1 MIVSTSWIKEWLC
14 RTMSDKNIVQA
25 LEQAGVEVEQY
36 IASTQLDKNIVV
48 GMVKKVVQHPGADRL
63 HLVDVSTGEKELSI
77 VCGASNVREG
87 MKVAVALI
95 GSTLPDGTVIKK
107 SKLRGEVSE
116 GMLCSASELELGN
129 NHDGLIELDG
139 EVGLG
144 TSLCDMYESHG
155 IVDVKTAANRSDLQ
169 SVIGLSREVA
179 AIANIKLKNLVEAP
193 AHEDSGPAV
202 EIDASPSLVSRLV
215 LAEFRLGA
223 TGKIDPKLHDL
234 MAERLRA
241 SGVRPISP
249 VVDVTNYVMLEYGQP
264 LHAYDADKVTL
275 PLGSRLA
282 KAGETLV
289 TLDGVKRVLTA
300 DDLVI
305 TDKSGVIGLAGVMGG
320 AQTEVTADTNRIYLE
335 AATFDGG
342 CIRKTAKRFGLR
354 SEASA
359 RFERGLPV
367 QLAPLGLARAAELL
381 NRAAGA
387 EIQGGVTDVLTV
399 WPWTQR
405 IGLKM
410 PVLNRLL
417 GYDLTAKE
425 ACEALARFDI
435 RAVPF
440 DIAREAR
447 SHLGKPYVWG
457 ASFKKNGTNDFDCS
471 YLTDYLYS
479 LIGLRIGYTSLAQFE
494 IGTPV
499 EMADLKPGDILFYN
513 GHHDHI
519 STDYDLAEVKN
530 GKQHHSIE
538 GYYYLWSDTDNKY
551 LRVESKLGQHVGH
564 NGLYVGDG
572 RVVHA
577 VKMEADGE
585 TWRERESTGVV
596 EENVET
602 FTKNSGFLGARR
614 FDDNLDDYISIA
626 AVPWWRTD
634 LKLPV
639 DLVEEIVRVLG
650 YDRVPS
656 TLPVWRPS
664 TLKFDQ
670 THRLNTRLKSLL
682 SGAGLFEVMTYSFVG
697 EDQLA
702 SARLKPDSHLKLRNP
717 LSSEQAFLRTSL
729 LPSHLQVLVR
739 NRTYAKTLGYYELS
753 KVFVPVEGKEQP
765 DEPLRLAILI
775 ARPQDAY
782 RQVKGLLD
790 ALSLDLNVAIT
801 VTPTNETGAFASGRV
816 AHISLARKVIGTI
829 GQLDP
834 TILRNN
840 KIAGEAAYLEI
851 DVEPILAAA
860 GAKQFAGINRF
871 PGTSRDITVV
881 AGSDVVWSRVL
892 VALKGLHHTKVTY
905 VGEYAGANIAAGSR
919 SLSLRLTLSYPDRTP
934 TEEEA
939 GRMESQAWK
948 VLEREFGIKR

>member
-1 MIVSTSWIKEWLC
+1 
-14 RTMSDKNIVQA
+14 MSDKDIVQA
-25 LEQAGVEVEQY
+25 MEQAGIEVEQY
-36 IASTQLDKNIVV
+36 IASTQLDKKVVV
-48 GMVKKVVQHPGADRL
+48 GLVKKVIQHPGADRL
-63 HLVDVSTGEKELSI
+63 HIVDVTTGETELSI
-77 VCGASNVREG
+77 VCGAPNVRAG
-87 MKVAVALI
+87 LKVAVAQV

-116 GMLCSASELELGN
+116 GMLCSASELGLGN
-129 NHDGLIELDG
+129 DHDGLIELD
-139 EVGLG
+139 EEAGLG
-144 TSLCDMYESHG
+144 TSLCDMYENHG

-169 SVIGLSREVA
+169 SVVGLSREVA
-179 AIANIKLKNLVEAP
+179 AIANIDLKDMVEA
-193 AHEDSGPAV
+193 AESKGSGPAV
-202 EIDASPSLVSRLV
+202 EIEASPSLVSQLV
-215 LAEFRLGA
+215 LAEFKLGA
-223 TGKIDPKLHDL
+223 SGKIDPKLLQL

-241 SGVRPISP
+241 SGIRPISP

-289 TLDGVKRVLTA
+289 TLDGVKCVLTV

-305 TDKSGVIGLAGVMGG
+305 TDKTGVIGLAGVMGG
-320 AQTEVTADTNRIYLE
+320 AQTEITAGTNRIYLE

-342 CIRKTAKRFGLR
+342 RIRKTAKRFGLR

-387 EIQGGVTDVLTV
+387 ELQGGVTDVLRI

-405 IGLKM
+405 IGLKI
-410 PVLNRLL
+410 PVLNQLL
-417 GYDLTAKE
+417 GYELTAKE
-425 ACEALARFDI
+425 ACQALSRFGI
-435 RAVPF
+435 SAVPF

-471 YLTDYLYS
+471 YFTDYLYS

-499 EMADLKPGDILFYN
+499 EVDDLKPGDILFYN
-513 GHHDHI
+513 GHHDHV
-519 STDYDLAEVKN
+519 SKDYGLSEVQN
-530 GKQHHSIE
+530 GDQHHSIE
-538 GYYYLWSDTDNKY
+538 GYYFLWSDADNKY
-551 LRVESKLGQHVGH
+551 VRVESKLGQHVGH

-585 TWRERESTGVV
+585 TWREREATGVV
-596 EENVET
+596 EEDVET
-602 FTKNSGFLGARR
+602 FTKNAGFLGARR
-614 FDDNLDDYISIA
+614 FDDNLDTYVSVA

-634 LKLPV
+634 LKLAV

-656 TLPVWRPS
+656 TIPVWRPT
-664 TLKFDQ
+664 TLKFDK
-670 THRLNTRLKSLL
+670 THRLNSRVKNLL
-682 SGAGLFEVMTYSFVG
+682 SGAGLFEIMTYSFVG

-702 SARLKPDSHLKLRNP
+702 AVGLKPENHLKLQNP

-729 LPSHLQVLVR
+729 LPSHLQVLAR
-739 NRTYAKTLGYYELS
+739 NRTYAKAISFYELS
-753 KVFVPVEGKEQP
+753 KVFVPVEGDGQP
-765 DEPLRLAILI
+765 DEPLRLAILV
-775 ARPQDAY
+775 ARPQDSY
-782 RQVKGLLD
+782 RHLKGLLD
-790 ALSLDLNVAIT
+790 ALNLEFNVAFAL
-801 VTPTNETGAFASGRV
+801 TPVDEPNAFAPGRV
-816 AHISLARKVIGTI
+816 AQISLAKKVIGTV
-829 GQLDP
+829 GQLNP
-834 TILRNN
+834 ALLRAN
-840 KIAGEAAYLEI
+840 KIGGEAAYLELDI
-851 DVEPILAAA
+851 EPILAAA
-860 GAKQFAGINRF
+860 APKKFAGLNRF
-871 PGTSRDITVV
+871 PGTSRDISFV
-881 AGSDVVWSRVL
+881 AGSDVSWSEVL
-892 VALKGLHHTKVTY
+892 AALKGLHHATVTY
-905 VGEYAGANIAAGSR
+905 VGEYAGANVPVGNR

-939 GRMESQAWK
+939 GRMEAQAWS
-948 VLEREFGIKR
+948 VLERKFGIKPNL